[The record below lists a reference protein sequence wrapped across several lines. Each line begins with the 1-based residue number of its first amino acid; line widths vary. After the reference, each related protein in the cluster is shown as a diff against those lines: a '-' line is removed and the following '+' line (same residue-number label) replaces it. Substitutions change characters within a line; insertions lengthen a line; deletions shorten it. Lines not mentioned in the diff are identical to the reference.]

1 MNTIMITILFR
12 MQNEKLK
19 QEIESDSEFPG
30 KRRMNAPKNRLRKKI
45 LYLAW
50 VNNENK
56 WHSKDK
62 DC

>member
-1 MNTIMITILFR
+1 